1 MKSTSRGA
9 RRARAE
15 ATAMGVRRGECGRA
29 AELGGSRWI
38 SLEWV
43 RWAGLFDGPFFQSKP
58 TVLLYSFLLDV
69 IYVFV

>member
-1 MKSTSRGA
+1 MS
-9 RRARAE
+9 
-15 ATAMGVRRGECGRA
+15 VRRGECGRA

-43 RWAGLFDGPFFQSKP
+43 RWAGLFDGPFLQSKP